1 MNGMNKKHLSW
12 ATVGMAA
19 MYIAAIPI
27 AAHAQFAGYPSR
39 PIRLVVPF
47 AAGGTTEVLARI
59 VGQALNAAMGQ
70 PIVTDIRPGAGGQI
84 GTYIVSRAAPDGY
97 TILMIAIGHAVNPS
111 FYRKLPYDTVKDFA
125 PITLV
130 ANVVNALVV
139 HPAVAAT
146 STKELIAL
154 AKAQPGTLNYASGGA
169 GSGAHLAAELFN
181 SVAGIRL
188 VHVPY
193 KGVGQAVIDLLGGQ
207 VQVMMSTLPVV
218 IQHVKAGRLRALAV
232 TTKVRSRAAPELPT
246 IAESGLPGYEMSQWF
261 GLLAPA
267 RTPAASISRLNAE
280 VVKAMNIPDVRERLT
295 AQGVDAVATT
305 PQEFAFHINSEMEK
319 WAKVIKASGELPH

>member
-1 MNGMNKKHLSW
+1 MRRTNTEISFQ
-12 ATVGMAA
+12 AIVRVAA
-19 MYIAAIPI
+19 LCIAAIPI
-27 AAHAQFAGYPSR
+27 AVQAQSVSYPSK

-47 AAGGTTEVLARI
+47 AAGGSTEVLARV
-59 VGQALNAAMGQ
+59 VGQELGAAVGQ
-70 PIVTDIRPGAGGQI
+70 PIVIDIRPGAGGQI
-84 GTYIVSRAAPDGY
+84 GSDIVARSAPDGY
-97 TILMIAIGHAVNPS
+97 TILMIAVGHAVNPS
-111 FYRKLPYDTVKDFA
+111 LYRKLPYDTVKGFA

-154 AKAQPGTLNYASGGA
+154 AKAQPGTLNYASGGI
-169 GSGAHLAAELFN
+169 GSGAYLAAQLFN
-181 SVAGIRL
+181 YIARIHL

-193 KGVGQAVIDLLGGQ
+193 KGVGQAVPDLLGGR
-207 VQVMMSTLPVV
+207 VQIMFPTLPTV
-218 IQHVKAGRLRALAV
+218 IHYLKAERLRALAV

-267 RTPAASISRLNAE
+267 HTPASIIGRLNAE
-280 VVKAMNIPDVRERLT
+280 VGKVMNIPDVRERLA
-295 AQGVDAVATT
+295 AQGADAVATT
-305 PQEFAFHINSEMEK
+305 PQEFAFYIKSEMGK